1 MTVTG
6 VPVRY
11 FGQLERNSDGLLWVV
26 LFRDNAVI
34 KREQVRSR
42 RQGRRRLIDL
52 ALTAAEPFP
61 AAPDPLTLSLDPR
74 AAGSGVA
81 VNRTVNGKVTAG
93 EIESTPRSRE
103 SRVRGA
109 THSDPDSLRCGSPA
123 ARRVT

>member
-11 FGQLERNSDGLLWVV
+11 FGQLERSSDGLLWVV

-52 ALTAAEPFP
+52 VLTGADHSP
-61 AAPDPLTLSLDPR
+61 PDR
-74 AAGSGVA
+74 
-81 VNRTVNGKVTAG
+81 
-93 EIESTPRSRE
+93 IRSR
-103 SRVRGA
+103 
-109 THSDPDSLRCGSPA
+109 
-123 ARRVT
+123 